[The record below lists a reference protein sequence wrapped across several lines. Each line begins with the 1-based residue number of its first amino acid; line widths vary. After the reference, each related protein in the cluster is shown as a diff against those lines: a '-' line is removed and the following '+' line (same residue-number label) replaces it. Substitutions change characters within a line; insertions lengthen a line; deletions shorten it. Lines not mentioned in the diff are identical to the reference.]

1 MIEYSQFPSKEI
13 IKKLDL
19 SYSNETF
26 TTSVD
31 NMEAMTITEQL
42 HENVLDDPNAEK
54 IVIIPLRSKKVKGKL
69 FLTSNALDNR

>member
-13 IKKLDL
+13 IKFFKNLDL
-19 SYSNETF
+19 SYLNETF

-31 NMEAMTITEQL
+31 NMKAMTITEQL

-54 IVIIPLRSKKVKGKL
+54 IVIIPLRSKKVKGK
-69 FLTSNALDNR
+69 FFSSS

>member
-42 HENVLDDPNAEK
+42 HENFLDDPNTEK
-54 IVIIPLRSKKVKGKL
+54 IPLRSEKVKGKR
-69 FLTSNALDNR
+69 FSTSNVLDNVC